1 MYTSY
6 NIKIWVYGTDLI
18 QPHPKMLV
26 RREGK
31 FRPMLPFI
39 QRDRFWFLRVFLGT
53 KYQQPAVSHLQEPA
67 LLRRTVA
74 KLHEFERTDLQVE
87 ASNSVSLQ
95 SFDCFVIY
103 SPRYQ
108 ASPFKLSFTNGIS
121 ASQSNQILVFFLNCI
136 GVWVNMKRRDTRHF
150 WHPQIQK
157 CQRFSWMFYL
167 IGECGELESL
177 GLFEVLHLFLCTVC
191 VVI

>member
-6 NIKIWVYGTDLI
+6 NLKIWVYDKDLI
-18 QPHPKMLV
+18 QPQSKMLV

-121 ASQSNQILVFFLNCI
+121 ASQSNQILVFFLIALEFGWIWSEGTPGIFGTPRYKNVRDFHGCSI
-136 GVWVNMKRRDTRHF
+136 WLVTVVN
-150 WHPQIQK
+150 
-157 CQRFSWMFYL
+157 
-167 IGECGELESL
+167 
-177 GLFEVLHLFLCTVC
+177 
-191 VVI
+191 

>member
-6 NIKIWVYGTDLI
+6 NLKIWVYDKDLI

-95 SFDCFVIY
+95 SFDCFVRY

-121 ASQSNQILVFFLNCI
+121 ASQSNQILVFF
-136 GVWVNMKRRDTRHF
+136 F
-150 WHPQIQK
+150 
-157 CQRFSWMFYL
+157 
-167 IGECGELESL
+167 ELHWSL
-177 GLFEVLHLFLCTVC
+177 GEYEAKGHQAFLAPPDTKMSEIFMDVLFDW
-191 VVI
+191 